1 MVVVKRLDPNY
12 PRMGYEVQKGLM
24 IDMPGGDG
32 QADIT
37 KGDDG
42 SLTLSEKDGKYQ
54 VTLKDVHL
62 SDFVDHDIQ
71 VKLKRSPDVNH
82 LTLENVIINAPT
94 SRLISYEGDNT
105 ISGSILSGH
114 NLIEMTGQELSDSFI
129 KDSELDQT
137 MLKNSS
143 VKRSRLQLSRV
154 DDSYV
159 INSDLINS
167 VVTKDSTVE
176 LSKLVSDEVTA
187 ATVGGVHSG
196 WALSSWEIDERVFTD
211 GYFVGNGKH
220 ANHPDFNHGY
230 VQVAD
235 SEAYADGLA
244 QLVLDRDLPYAWDLE
259 AYQPSDALKERLEEG
274 FASVPDAYKDETLE
288 MAPFLKT
295 IVGHEPTDTE
305 IVESFD
311 EDDAWLYAD
320 ALAAIEDPD
329 AVITED
335 VDEEKIRR
343 EAAAWVIDDRELPLA
358 GTNVAQD
365 DFVIDESQ
373 FDVNSQQG
381 LQQ

>member
-1 MVVVKRLDPNY
+1 MVVVKRLDHEY
-12 PRMGYEVQKGLM
+12 SRMGYEVQKGL
-24 IDMPGGDG
+24 IVDMPGGDG
-32 QADIT
+32 KAEIT

-54 VTLKDVHL
+54 VTLKNVAL

-71 VKLKRSPDVNH
+71 VKLKRSPDVNY
-82 LTLENVIINAPT
+82 LTLENVIINSPT
-94 SRLISYEGDNT
+94 SRVMSYEGTNV
-105 ISGSILSGH
+105 ISESILSGH
-114 NLIEMTGQELSDSFI
+114 NLIEMTGQEIIDSFI

-137 MLKNSS
+137 TVNDSS

-154 DDSYV
+154 DDSHV
-159 INSDLINS
+159 VNSDLINS

-196 WALSSWEIDERVFTD
+196 WALSSWDIDERVFTD

-220 ANHPDFNHGY
+220 ANQPDFDHGY
-230 VQVAD
+230 VQVVD
-235 SEAYADGLA
+235 EDAYVDGLA

-259 AYQPSDALKERLEEG
+259 GYRPNEALKERLEEG
-274 FASVPDAYKDETLE
+274 FASVPEDYKAETLE
-288 MAPFLKT
+288 MAPFLKD
-295 IVGHEPTDTE
+295 VVEPASLTDAE
-305 IVESFD
+305 IEKSVA
-311 EDDAWLYAD
+311 EDTL
-320 ALAAIEDPD
+320 
-329 AVITED
+329 
-335 VDEEKIRR
+335 RR
-343 EAAAWVIDDRELPLA
+343 EA
-358 GTNVAQD
+358 D

>member
-1 MVVVKRLDPNY
+1 MVVVKRLNPEF

-32 QADIT
+32 QADII
-37 KGDDG
+37 KGEDG

-54 VTLKDVHL
+54 VTLKNVAL

-71 VKLKRSPDVNH
+71 VKLKRSPNANQ

-114 NLIEMTGQELSDSFI
+114 NLIEMTGQEIIDSFI

-137 MLKNSS
+137 TLKNSS

-154 DDSYV
+154 KDSHV
-159 INSDLINS
+159 VNSDLMNS
-167 VVTKDSTVE
+167 VVTDDSNVE
-176 LSKLVSDEVTA
+176 LSKLVNDEVTA

-196 WALSSWEIDERVFTD
+196 WALSSWEIDERTFTD

-220 ANHPDFNHGY
+220 ANQPDFDHGY

-235 SEAYADGLA
+235 EDAYVENLA
-244 QLVLDRDLPYAWDLE
+244 QLVLNRDLPYAWDLE
-259 AYQPSDALKERLEEG
+259 NYRPSDMLKECLEEG
-274 FASVPDAYKDETLE
+274 FASVPEEYKDETIE
-288 MAPFLKT
+288 MAPFLKDVVGPT
-295 IVGHEPTDTE
+295 ID
-305 IVESFD
+305 SLDD
-311 EDDAWLYAD
+311 EDAWLYLD
-320 ALAAIEDPD
+320 AQAVAEDPS

-335 VDEEKIRR
+335 VDKEKIRR
-343 EAAAWVIDDRELPLA
+343 EAESWVIDETPMEVVNDIA
-358 GTNVAQD
+358 
-365 DFVIDESQ
+365 IDESQ
-373 FDVNSQQG
+373 FEMKTQQG

>member
-1 MVVVKRLDPNY
+1 MVVVKRLDPKY
-12 PRMGYEVQKGLM
+12 PRMGYEVQKGLV

-37 KGDDG
+37 KGEDG
-42 SLTLSEKDGKYQ
+42 SLILSEKDGKYQ
-54 VTLKDVHL
+54 VRLKNVAL
-62 SDFVDHDIQ
+62 SDVVDHDVQ
-71 VKLKRSPDVNH
+71 VTLKRSPNANQ

-94 SRLISYEGDNT
+94 STFISYDGENV

-114 NLIEMTGQELSDSFI
+114 NLIEMTGQTLSDSFI

-137 MLKNSS
+137 TLKDSS

-154 DDSYV
+154 DNSHV
-159 INSDLINS
+159 TNSDVMNS
-167 VVTKDSTVE
+167 VVSDDSNVE
-176 LSKLVSDEVTA
+176 VSKLVSDEVTA

-196 WALSSWEIDERVFTD
+196 WVLSSWEIDERVFTD

-235 SEAYADGLA
+235 EDAYVDGLA
-244 QLVLDRDLPYAWDLE
+244 TLVLNRDLPYAWDLE
-259 AYQPSDALKERLEEG
+259 AYQPSDALKERLEDG
-274 FASVPDAYKDETLE
+274 FASVPEDYKAETLE

-295 IVGHEPTDTE
+295 VVGPD
-305 IVESFD
+305 SLDD
-311 EDDAWLYAD
+311 EDAWLYLD
-320 ALAAIEDPD
+320 AQAASEDPD

-335 VDEEKIRR
+335 VDKDKIHQD
-343 EAAAWVIDDRELPLA
+343 ADAWVIDDTSVE
-358 GTNVAQD
+358 VAED
-365 DFVIDESQ
+365 IDESQ
-373 FDVNSQQG
+373 FEMKTQQG

>member
-1 MVVVKRLDPNY
+1 MVVVKRLDPEY
-12 PRMGYEVQKGLM
+12 SRMGYEVQKGLM

-32 QADIT
+32 QADSI
-37 KGDDG
+37 KGEDG

-54 VTLKDVHL
+54 VTLKNVAL

-71 VKLKRSPDVNH
+71 VKLKRSPNANQ

-94 SRLISYEGDNT
+94 SRLISYDGENV

-114 NLIEMTGQELSDSFI
+114 NLIEMTGQTLSDSFI

-137 MLKNSS
+137 TVKDSS

-154 DDSYV
+154 EASQV
-159 INSDLINS
+159 VNSDVMNS
-167 VVTKDSTVE
+167 VVTKDSNVE

-196 WALSSWEIDERVFTD
+196 WALSSFDIDERAFTD

-220 ANHPDFNHGY
+220 ANQPDFDHGY

-235 SEAYADGLA
+235 SDAYVDGLA
-244 QLVLDRDLPYAWDLE
+244 TLVLNRDLPYAWDLE
-259 AYQPSDALKERLEEG
+259 AYHPNDAFKERLEDG
-274 FASVPDAYKDETLE
+274 FALVPDEYKDEVVE
-288 MAPFLKT
+288 MAPFLKDVVGPT
-295 IVGHEPTDTE
+295 ID
-305 IVESFD
+305 SLDD
-311 EDDAWLYAD
+311 EDAWLYLD
-320 ALAAIEDPD
+320 AQAVAEDPS

-335 VDEEKIRR
+335 VDKEKIRR
-343 EAAAWVIDDRELPLA
+343 EAESWVIDDRELPLV
-358 GTNVAQD
+358 GTNMTHD
-365 DFVIDESQ
+365 DVTIDESQ
-373 FDVNSQQG
+373 FEINSQQG

>member
-32 QADIT
+32 QADII
-37 KGDDG
+37 KGEDG
-42 SLTLSEKDGKYQ
+42 SLTLSEDDGKYQ
-54 VTLKDVHL
+54 VRLKNVAL
-62 SDFVDHDIQ
+62 SDVVDHDIQ

-82 LTLENVIINAPT
+82 LTLENVIINSPT

-105 ISGSILSGH
+105 ISGLILSGH
-114 NLIEMTGQELSDSFI
+114 NVIEMTGQEIIDSFI

-137 MLKNSS
+137 TLKNSS

-154 DDSYV
+154 EDSHV
-159 INSDLINS
+159 VNSDLMNS
-167 VVTKDSTVE
+167 VVTKDSNVE
-176 LSKLVSDEVTA
+176 LSKLVSDTVTA

-196 WALSSWEIDERVFTD
+196 WALSSWEIDERAFTD

-220 ANHPDFNHGY
+220 ANQPGFDHGY

-235 SEAYADGLA
+235 SEAYVDGLV
-244 QLVLDRDLPYAWDLE
+244 QLVLHRDLPYAWDLE
-259 AYQPSDALKERLEEG
+259 GYRPSEALKERLEEG
-274 FASVPDAYKDETLE
+274 WTSVPEDYKDETLE

-295 IVGHEPTDTE
+295 VITSNSLD
-305 IVESFD
+305 D
-311 EDDAWLYAD
+311 EDAWLYLD
-320 ALAAIEDPD
+320 AQAASEDPD

-335 VDEEKIRR
+335 VDTEKIRR
-343 EAAAWVIDDRELPLA
+343 EADAWVIDE
-358 GTNVAQD
+358 TSVA
-365 DFVIDESQ
+365 VAEAVDESQ
-373 FDVNSQQG
+373 FEVNSQQG

>member
-1 MVVVKRLDPNY
+1 MVVVKRLNPEF

-37 KGDDG
+37 KGEDG

-62 SDFVDHDIQ
+62 SDVVDHDVQ
-71 VKLKRSPDVNH
+71 VKLKRSPNANQ
-82 LTLENVIINAPT
+82 LTLEDVIINAPT

-114 NLIEMTGQELSDSFI
+114 NLIEMTGQEIIDSFI

-137 MLKNSS
+137 TLKNSS
-143 VKRSRLQLSRV
+143 VKRSCLQLSRIA
-154 DDSYV
+154 DSHV
-159 INSDLINS
+159 VNSDVMNS
-167 VVTKDSTVE
+167 VVAKDSTVE
-176 LSKLVSDEVTA
+176 LSKLMSDEVTA

-220 ANHPDFNHGY
+220 ANHPDFDHGY
-230 VQVAD
+230 IQVAD
-235 SEAYADGLA
+235 EDAYVEGLVA
-244 QLVLDRDLPYAWDLE
+244 LTLNRDLPYAWDLE
-259 AYQPSDALKERLEEG
+259 AYRPSSALKERLEEG
-274 FASVPDAYKDETLE
+274 WTSVSEDYKAEILE
-288 MAPFLKT
+288 MAPFLET
-295 IVGHEPTDTE
+295 VVTD
-305 IVESFD
+305 SLDD
-311 EDDAWLYAD
+311 EDAWLYLD
-320 ALAAIEDPD
+320 AQAASEDPD

-335 VDEEKIRR
+335 VDKDKIRQ
-343 EAAAWVIDDRELPLA
+343 EADVWVIDDTPVE
-358 GTNVAQD
+358 VAED
-365 DFVIDESQ
+365 IAIDESQ
-373 FDVNSQQG
+373 FEMKTQQG

>member
-1 MVVVKRLDPNY
+1 MVVVKRLDHEY
-12 PRMGYEVQKGLM
+12 SRMGYEVQKGL
-24 IDMPGGDG
+24 IVDMPGGDG
-32 QADIT
+32 QADII
-37 KGDDG
+37 KGEDG
-42 SLTLSEKDGKYQ
+42 SLTLFEKDGKYQ

-62 SDFVDHDIQ
+62 SDFIDHDVQ
-71 VKLKRSPDVNH
+71 VKLKRSPDANH
-82 LTLENVIINAPT
+82 LTLENVIINAST

-114 NLIEMTGQELSDSFI
+114 NLIEMTGQEITDSFI
-129 KDSELDQT
+129 KDSELDQAT
-137 MLKNSS
+137 VMDSS

-154 DDSYV
+154 EDSHV
-159 INSDLINS
+159 INSDLMNS
-167 VVTKDSTVE
+167 VVTDDSTVE

-196 WALSSWEIDERVFTD
+196 WALSSWEIDERTFTD

-244 QLVLDRDLPYAWDLE
+244 QLVLNRDLPYAWDLG
-259 AYQPSDALKERLEEG
+259 AYRPNEALKERLEDG
-274 FASVPDAYKDETLE
+274 FASVPDKYKDEVVE

-295 IVGHEPTDTE
+295 VVGPD
-305 IVESFD
+305 SLDD
-311 EDDAWLYAD
+311 EDAWLYLD
-320 ALAAIEDPD
+320 AQAVAEDPS

-335 VDEEKIRR
+335 VDKEKIRR
-343 EAAAWVIDDRELPLA
+343 EAESWVIDDRELPLV
-358 GTNVAQD
+358 GTNMTHD
-365 DFVIDESQ
+365 DVTIDESQ
-373 FDVNSQQG
+373 FEINSQQG

>member
-32 QADIT
+32 KAEIT
-37 KGDDG
+37 KGEDG

-54 VTLKDVHL
+54 VTLKNVAL
-62 SDFVDHDIQ
+62 SDFVDHEIQ
-71 VKLKRSPDVNH
+71 VKLKRSPNANQ
-82 LTLENVIINAPT
+82 LTLENVIINSPT
-94 SRLISYEGDNT
+94 ATVISYEGDNT

-137 MLKNSS
+137 TVKNSS

-154 DDSYV
+154 EDSHV
-159 INSDLINS
+159 TNSDVMNS
-167 VVTKDSTVE
+167 VVTDDSNVE
-176 LSKLVSDEVTA
+176 LSKLMSDEVRA

-196 WALSSWEIDERVFTD
+196 WALSSWDIDERVFTD

-220 ANHPDFNHGY
+220 ANHPDFDHGY

-244 QLVLDRDLPYAWDLE
+244 QLVLNRDLPYAWDLE
-259 AYQPSDALKERLEEG
+259 AYRPSEALKERLEEG
-274 FASVPDAYKDETLE
+274 FVSVPEEYKDETLE
-288 MAPFLKT
+288 MAPFLKVT
-295 IVGHEPTDTE
+295 SD
-305 IVESFD
+305 SLDD
-311 EDDAWLYAD
+311 EDAWFYLDAM
-320 ALAAIEDPD
+320 AAAEG
-329 AVITED
+329 AVVTED
-335 VDEEKIRR
+335 VDQDKIRR
-343 EAAAWVIDDRELPLA
+343 EADAWVIDDTPVE
-358 GTNVAQD
+358 VAED
-365 DFVIDESQ
+365 IAIDESQ
-373 FDVNSQQG
+373 FETKTQQG

>member
-1 MVVVKRLDPNY
+1 MVVVKRLDPKY

-32 QADIT
+32 QADII
-37 KGDDG
+37 KGEDG
-42 SLTLSEKDGKYQ
+42 SLTVSEKDGKYQ

-94 SRLISYEGDNT
+94 SRLISYEGDNA

-114 NLIEMTGQELSDSFI
+114 NLIEMTGQTLSDSFI

-137 MLKNSS
+137 TLKNSS

-154 DDSYV
+154 EDSQV
-159 INSDLINS
+159 VNSDVMNS
-167 VVTKDSTVE
+167 VVTKDSSVE
-176 LSKLVSDEVTA
+176 LSKLMSDEVTA

-196 WALSSWEIDERVFTD
+196 WALFSWEIDERTFTD

-220 ANHPDFNHGY
+220 ANHPDFDHGY
-230 VQVAD
+230 VQVTD

-244 QLVLDRDLPYAWDLE
+244 QLVLNRDLPYAWDLE
-259 AYQPSDALKERLEEG
+259 AYRPSEALKERLEEG
-274 FASVPDAYKDETLE
+274 FASVPDDYKAETLE
-288 MAPFLKT
+288 MAPFLKDV
-295 IVGHEPTDTE
+295 VGPD
-305 IVESFD
+305 SLDD
-311 EDDAWLYAD
+311 EDAWLYLD
-320 ALAAIEDPD
+320 AQVASEDPD

-335 VDEEKIRR
+335 VDKDKIRQ
-343 EAAAWVIDDRELPLA
+343 EADAWVIDDTPVE
-358 GTNVAQD
+358 VAED
-365 DFVIDESQ
+365 IAIDESQ
-373 FDVNSQQG
+373 FEMKTQQG

>member
-1 MVVVKRLDPNY
+1 MVVVKRLDPKY

-37 KGDDG
+37 KGEDG

-62 SDFVDHDIQ
+62 SDVVDHEIQ
-71 VKLKRSPDVNH
+71 VKLKGSPNANQ
-82 LTLENVIINAPT
+82 LTLEDVIINAPT
-94 SRLISYEGDNT
+94 SRLISYEGENV

-114 NLIEMTGQELSDSFI
+114 NLIEMTGQTLSDSFI

-137 MLKNSS
+137 RLKNSS

-154 DDSYV
+154 EASHV
-159 INSDLINS
+159 VNSDVMNS
-167 VVTKDSTVE
+167 VVTKDSSVE
-176 LSKLVSDEVTA
+176 LSKLMSDEVRA

-196 WALSSWEIDERVFTD
+196 WALSSWDIDERVFTD

-220 ANHPDFNHGY
+220 ANHPDFDHGY

-259 AYQPSDALKERLEEG
+259 GYRPSDALKERLEEG
-274 FASVPDAYKDETLE
+274 WTSVPEEYKDETLE

-295 IVGHEPTDTE
+295 VVTSD
-305 IVESFD
+305 SLDD
-311 EDDAWLYAD
+311 EDAWLYLD
-320 ALAAIEDPD
+320 AQAASEG
-329 AVITED
+329 AVVTED
-335 VDEEKIRR
+335 VDKDKIRQ
-343 EAAAWVIDDRELPLA
+343 ETDAWVIDETPVE
-358 GTNVAQD
+358 VAED
-365 DFVIDESQ
+365 IAIDESQ
-373 FDVNSQQG
+373 FEMKTQQG